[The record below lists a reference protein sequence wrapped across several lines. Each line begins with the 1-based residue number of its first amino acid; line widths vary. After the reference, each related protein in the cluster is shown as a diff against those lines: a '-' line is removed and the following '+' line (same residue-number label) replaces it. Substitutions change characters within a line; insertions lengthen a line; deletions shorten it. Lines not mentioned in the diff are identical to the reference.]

1 MVAAVA
7 DYRCASVAE
16 RKIKKSGEKLTL
28 ELVKNPDIAAELG
41 KVKGSR
47 ILVGFSAETD
57 NLLENAALKLASKNM
72 DMIVAMM

>member
-41 KVKGSR
+41 KVKDPE
-47 ILVGFSAETD
+47 F
-57 NLLENAALKLASKNM
+57 
-72 DMIVAMM
+72 